1 MKNNRTKKKY
11 KNNINKNVKIIKLNK
26 CKNIELKI

>member
-11 KNNINKNVKIIKLNK
+11 KNNINKNVKIIKLKK